1 MLKDVNDPI
10 GNLLDYLVGGPPAG
24 LAVSKYA
31 IRHDEP
37 SSRPK
42 SCGGCIQVE
51 RAVEGMGMDATP
63 ERIEVNAYTAAAQ
76 RGDVFPV
83 CMRLAATRADAE
95 WSLRMQLVR
104 KVGPACA
111 AVALDR
117 ACELMPDAADPR
129 LLRAA
134 RSLAMAE
141 VTTCGARRAWLRHAE
156 SDLVVATRLDA
167 MDATA
172 RALLAELIGPC
183 AWTTRTLRA
192 A

>member
-1 MLKDVNDPI
+1 
-10 GNLLDYLVGGPPAG
+10 
-24 LAVSKYA
+24 
-31 IRHDEP
+31 
-37 SSRPK
+37 
-42 SCGGCIQVE
+42 
-51 RAVEGMGMDATP
+51 MDATQ
-63 ERIEVNAYTAAAQ
+63 ERIEVNAYTAAAH

-83 CMRLAATRADAE
+83 CMRLASTRSDAE

-104 KVGPACA
+104 EVGPACP

-117 ACELMPDAADPR
+117 ACELMPDASDPR

-141 VTTCGARRAWLRHAE
+141 VTSCGARRAWLRYAQQ
-156 SDLVVATRLDA
+156 DLVVATRLDT

-183 AWTTRTLRA
+183 AWVTRTLQA